1 LALVLVAL
9 AVLGTVGYVVYAQ
22 TAQTQSTNKSYLAR
36 VAEKLGVTEDALTQ
50 AMYEAKVE
58 MIDEAVA
65 EGKLTKAQADYLKA
79 VLKAKLDYYKAEG
92 YEKGFG
98 FGPGF
103 GMRGF
108 GRGFGRGMR
117 GFGPCWQAPA
127 TNGQY
132 HGKPGSLEA
141 RRASAAPFFSG
152 IRVFP
157 CLSLRSSMERAVEV
171 KNLVKVYGRNV
182 RALDGVDLSVEAGKT
197 FALLGPNGA
206 GKTTLVRILTTQI
219 RPTSGEAFVFGL
231 DVVREGGKV
240 RKIIGYVPQEM
251 SVWTDLS
258 GYENLLIYAKIYG
271 IPRSERE
278 KLLWEVLEKLGMKE
292 AAKGLVRTYSGGMIR
307 RLEIASALLIRPKI
321 LFLDEPTIG
330 LDPSARKAVW
340 TELGKFKEGDGVTIF
355 FNTHYMDEAD
365 LYAEEIGIINAG
377 KIVTLGTAAELKR
390 SVGGE
395 LITLTAGPNG
405 LPSEKLRSLEFVED
419 VISAEGEVRVVVRDA
434 EAALPK
440 LLEFLRQDGISVAR
454 VSMTKP
460 TLDDVF
466 LKYAGTKFEAGGRV
480 SEVRQMRRMI
490 RRG

>member
-1 LALVLVAL
+1 
-9 AVLGTVGYVVYAQ
+9 
-22 TAQTQSTNKSYLAR
+22 
-36 VAEKLGVTEDALTQ
+36 
-50 AMYEAKVE
+50 
-58 MIDEAVA
+58 
-65 EGKLTKAQADYLKA
+65 
-79 VLKAKLDYYKAEG
+79 
-92 YEKGFG
+92 
-98 FGPGF
+98 
-103 GMRGF
+103 
-108 GRGFGRGMR
+108 
-117 GFGPCWQAPA
+117 
-127 TNGQY
+127 
-132 HGKPGSLEA
+132 
-141 RRASAAPFFSG
+141 
-152 IRVFP
+152 
-157 CLSLRSSMERAVEV
+157 MERAVEV

-182 RALDGVDLSVEAGKT
+182 RALDGVNLSVEAGKT

-365 LYAEEIGIINAG
+365 LYAEEIGIINEG

-395 LITLTAGPNG
+395 LITLAAGPNG
-405 LPSEKLRSLEFVED
+405 LPSEKLRGLEFVQD

-454 VSMTKP
+454 VSMMKP

>member
-1 LALVLVAL
+1 
-9 AVLGTVGYVVYAQ
+9 
-22 TAQTQSTNKSYLAR
+22 
-36 VAEKLGVTEDALTQ
+36 
-50 AMYEAKVE
+50 
-58 MIDEAVA
+58 
-65 EGKLTKAQADYLKA
+65 
-79 VLKAKLDYYKAEG
+79 
-92 YEKGFG
+92 
-98 FGPGF
+98 
-103 GMRGF
+103 
-108 GRGFGRGMR
+108 
-117 GFGPCWQAPA
+117 
-127 TNGQY
+127 
-132 HGKPGSLEA
+132 
-141 RRASAAPFFSG
+141 
-152 IRVFP
+152 
-157 CLSLRSSMERAVEV
+157 MERAVEV

-182 RALDGVDLSVEAGKT
+182 RALDGVNLSVEPGKT

-231 DVVREGGKV
+231 DVAREGGKV

-365 LYAEEIGIINAG
+365 LYAEEIGIINEG

-395 LITLTAGPNG
+395 LITLAAGPNG
-405 LPSEKLRSLEFVED
+405 LPSEKLRTLEFVQD
-419 VISAEGEVRVVVRDA
+419 VIAAEGEVRVVVRDA